1 MATYQSPLTA
11 IVKGALA
18 GAAGTAAMGA
28 FTERAPRALERLGWS
43 MPSGPKGP
51 TAPDTPTEEVAERL
65 VEDVAE
71 QDLPDDA
78 KGTAGQAVHWTYG
91 AAWGAVF
98 GIVQASLR
106 LPHLLHGVL
115 FGLLVGTVA
124 DTVMPR
130 FGLQVPPK
138 RNPMELNVF
147 HMAAHVVFG
156 LVTAATWAVLNLGRR
171 G

>member
-1 MATYQSPLTA
+1 MATYQSPLTV

-28 FTERAPRALERLGWS
+28 FMERAPGALERIGWS
-43 MPSGPKGP
+43 IPSGPKGP
-51 TAPDTPTEEVAERL
+51 TAPDTPTEELAERL
-65 VEDVAE
+65 VEGVADE
-71 QDLPDDA
+71 RLPDDA
-78 KGTAGQAVHWTYG
+78 KEPAGQAVHWTYG
-91 AAWGAVF
+91 SAWGAFF
-98 GIVQASLR
+98 GVMQASLK

-130 FGLQVPPK
+130 LGLQVAPGNKPAG
-138 RNPMELNVF
+138 LTAF
-147 HMAAHVVFG
+147 QMAAHVVFG
-156 LVTAATWAVLNLGRR
+156 VTTATVWGVLNLGRR